1 MNSNPTIYDQVMTD
15 LRSKRIP
22 QRQIAIGSGV
32 PFSTVCKIAQGSVK
46 DPGVHTI
53 QRLADFFSR
62 HPAAEKVPACDCA
75 NQTPQTPE
83 RASAGA
89 CQ

>member
-1 MNSNPTIYDQVMTD
+1 MNSNQTLYEQVMTD

-22 QRQIAIGSGV
+22 QRQIASGSGV
-32 PFSTVCKIAQGSVK
+32 PFSTVCKIAQGAVK

-53 QRLADFFSR
+53 QRLADFFGR
-62 HPAAEKVPACDCA
+62 HPAAEKLPVCECA
-75 NQTPQTPE
+75 ADQTPE
-83 RASAGA
+83 RSSASV

>member
-1 MNSNPTIYDQVMTD
+1 MNSNQTLYEQVMTD

-22 QRQIAIGSGV
+22 QRQIALGSGV

-62 HPAAEKVPACDCA
+62 HPAEKNSQACVCA
-75 NQTPQTPE
+75 
-83 RASAGA
+83 ASRNASEILQGEF
-89 CQ
+89 Q

>member
-1 MNSNPTIYDQVMTD
+1 MNSNQTIYEQVMTD

-22 QRQIAIGSGV
+22 QRQIAMGSGV

-53 QRLADFFSR
+53 QRLADFFRR
-62 HPAAEKVPACDCA
+62 HPAEKNSRVCDCA
-75 NQTPQTPE
+75 ANQMPAQD
-83 RASAGA
+83 RASDGA